1 MLIMKCFSL
10 LVFVFLVQFSWAQ
23 VGIGTISPNEKLEVN
38 GSIRMTDGNQAEG
51 KVLVSDV
58 DGTGSWQNIT
68 DGVKTQ
74 IIRSI
79 GVVDPTLWSH
89 PEGVDVMFDT
99 GTETITVTNNTGDE
113 VHYWN
118 IIIEGDATY
127 TSDVV
132 GTDRYIKNFRK
143 DGEYVAVDLGD
154 VNSGWFRIIASDQNN
169 ELDGF
174 IMNIVYFGQDFN
186 GIVQYWDND

>member
-1 MLIMKCFSL
+1 MKCFNL
-10 LVFVFLVQFSWAQ
+10 LVFVLLIQFSWAQ
-23 VGIGTISPNEKLEVN
+23 VGIGTTTPNEKLEVN

-51 KVLVSDV
+51 KVLVSNV

-68 DGVKTQ
+68 DGVKTR

-79 GVVDPTLWSH
+79 GVIDPTLWSH
-89 PEGVDVMFDT
+89 PEGIDVAFAT

-113 VHYWN
+113 IHYWN
-118 IIIEGDATY
+118 IIIEGDATFA
-127 TSDVV
+127 SDVV

-154 VNSGWFRIIASDQNN
+154 VNSGWFRIIASDQND